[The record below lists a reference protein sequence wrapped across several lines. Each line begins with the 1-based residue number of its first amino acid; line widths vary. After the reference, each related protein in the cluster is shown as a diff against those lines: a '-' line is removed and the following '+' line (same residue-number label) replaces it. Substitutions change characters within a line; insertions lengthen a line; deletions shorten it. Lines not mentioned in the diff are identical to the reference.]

1 MDEKEYLP
9 FKNSINNGIKISICD
24 LKIIEGNDKYYLIG
38 TAARFFGDRIGD
50 ASLGL
55 KSIQISFLR
64 PFRLLIIISFIFF
77 STFSCTERRLD
88 NKIKNSLS
96 IEEMNSNFMNPPD
109 NMRPWTYYYWI
120 NNHVSKEGITKDLE
134 AMVKVG
140 IGTALIANM
149 NLRNDE
155 QGKVVMLS
163 EKWKELTRHAIRE
176 GGRLGMDIG
185 LFNCPGF
192 SSSGGPW
199 NDFANSMK
207 YLDYTKTKLKGGK
220 SVSIKLDA
228 PVNQFEDVRLLA
240 FPTRDQ
246 VLDNKIFKIRSNKNL
261 KNLKGLLDYDVET
274 VVDII
279 AHKELVLNFQ
289 SEDKETIRNLQ
300 IIPSRTKFKMDV
312 EFYVEVAGQWK
323 KIRSFKFD
331 RSYDKNEL
339 GFNDYPPVSV
349 SFPKVTS
356 NKFKLVLSNIT
367 FPKSVLAKKGSDRGI
382 ADIYFSPQVNL
393 EHYIEKSLAKM
404 NQSPYLASDSY
415 TWPDQGEPK
424 DNGVV
429 LTDDKIIDLT
439 ERLSAEGTLT
449 WNVPPGDWTVLR
461 FVMASTG
468 IKNGFAAHN
477 ASGFEADKL
486 NKDAA
491 RQHFEGYVG
500 DIFKSMPLDDRKSLK
515 YIIVD
520 SYEVGAQN
528 WTDDFADRFF
538 ETYNYDSKPYLP
550 VLTGIVVNSVE
561 ESSRFLWDL
570 RRLVADGLA
579 HEYIAGL
586 QEMCE
591 ENDLQLWLENYGH
604 WGFPGEFLMYGGQ
617 ADLLAG
623 EFWTTEELG
632 NIECRAAASAA
643 HTYGKNVVYA
653 ESFTSD
659 TEANPFS
666 SYPEKMKKR
675 GDWSFTEGINHVV
688 YHVYIHQPYE
698 DKFPGV
704 NAWFGTEI
712 NRKNTWFESAAPWM
726 KYHQRCNYLLQ
737 QGTYVADVAYYIGED
752 TPKMTGPTEPELPI
766 GYSFDFINAE
776 VIKDRISVCDGRMIL
791 PDGLSYK
798 ILVLPDSKTM
808 RPKVLEKIKEL
819 VYQGAVIIGN
829 PPQKSPSL
837 YNYANTDRRI
847 IELSKELWG
856 ESYDGTKKIVDFG
869 KGKVIR
875 LMDMNEAFKFADI
888 TPDLKLPEKTPV
900 LWIHRTLGDKDIYFL
915 SNQSD
920 AKISFDASFRVEGMR
935 PSLWN
940 PTNGTSRDLPQYN
953 INELYTKVPLQ
964 LEPAESTFVVFYKNG
979 DGLKDIGI
987 KNYKELTLL
996 QDISKNWSVRLKND
1010 QLKIDEEFELDRL
1023 QDLSQLEDE
1032 TSKYFSGKII
1042 YRKNFEFENEFK
1054 SDKIFLELGKVG
1066 VIARVKLNGK
1076 EIGGLWTAP
1085 WKLNISGHLKNGDNS
1100 LEIEVANLWVNQLV
1114 KDASNDKKLRETW
1127 MLIDHNYNKNNPLPP
1142 SGLIGPVRLMK
1153 EYTN

>member
-1 MDEKEYLP
+1 MDKKRYLP
-9 FKNSINNGIKISICD
+9 IKNSINNCVKIGICD
-24 LKIIEGNDKYYLIG
+24 LIIIEGNYKYYLMG

-50 ASLGL
+50 TSLGL
-55 KSIQISFLR
+55 KSIQISFSR
-64 PFRLLIIISFIFF
+64 RYRLLIIISFIFF
-77 STFSCTERRLD
+77 SVLSCTERKLD

-134 AMVKVG
+134 GMAKVG

-176 GGRLGMDIG
+176 GGRLGIDIG

-240 FPTRDQ
+240 FPARDQ
-246 VLDNKIFKIRSNKNL
+246 VFDNKIFKIRSNKNL

-312 EFYVEVAGQWK
+312 EFYGEVAGQWK

-367 FPKSVLAKKGSDRGI
+367 FPKSVLAKNASDRGI

-429 LTDDKIIDLT
+429 LADDKIIDLT

-461 FVMASTG
+461 FVMVSTG
-468 IKNGFAAHN
+468 IKNGFAALN
-477 ASGFEADKL
+477 ASGFEVDKL

-491 RQHFEGYVG
+491 GQHFEGYVG

-538 ETYNYDSKPYLP
+538 GTYNYDIKPYLP

-659 TEANPFS
+659 TEANPFN

-798 ILVLPDSKTM
+798 ILVLPDSKAM
-808 RPKVLEKIKEL
+808 RPEVLEKIKEL

-837 YNYANTDRRI
+837 YNYANADRRI

-875 LMDMNEAFKFADI
+875 LMDMNEALNFADI
-888 TPDLKLPEKTPV
+888 TPDLKLPEETPV

-920 AKISFDASFRVEGMR
+920 TKISFDASFRVEGMR

-940 PTNGTSRDLPQYN
+940 PTNGISRYLPQYN
-953 INELYTKVPLQ
+953 INGLYTKVPLQ
-964 LEPAESTFVVFYKNG
+964 LEPAESAFVVFDKNG
-979 DGLKDIGI
+979 EGLKDIGI
-987 KNYKELTLL
+987 KNYEELTLL

-1010 QLKIDEEFELDRL
+1010 QLKIDEEFELDSL

-1042 YRKNFEFENEFK
+1042 YRTNFEFENEFK
-1054 SDKIFLELGKVG
+1054 SDKIFLDLGKVG
-1066 VIARVKLNGK
+1066 VIAHVKLNGK
-1076 EIGGLWTAP
+1076 KIGGLWTAP

-1100 LEIEVANLWVNQLV
+1100 LEIEVVNLWVNQLV

-1127 MLIDHNYNKNNPLPP
+1127 MLIDHNYNKNSLLPP

>member
-538 ETYNYDSKPYLP
+538 GTYNYDSKPYLP

-1127 MLIDHNYNKNNPLPP
+1127 MLIDHNYNKNSPLPP

>member
-538 ETYNYDSKPYLP
+538 GTYNYDSKPYLP

-1054 SDKIFLELGKVG
+1054 SDKIFLDLGKVG

-1127 MLIDHNYNKNNPLPP
+1127 MLIDHNYNKNSPLPP

>member
-1 MDEKEYLP
+1 MKP
-9 FKNSINNGIKISICD
+9 
-24 LKIIEGNDKYYLIG
+24 
-38 TAARFFGDRIGD
+38 RVM
-50 ASLGL
+50 SLV
-55 KSIQISFLR
+55 
-64 PFRLLIIISFIFF
+64 IF
-77 STFSCTERRLD
+77 TCA
-88 NKIKNSLS
+88 
-96 IEEMNSNFMNPPD
+96 
-109 NMRPWTYYYWI
+109 
-120 NNHVSKEGITKDLE
+120 V
-134 AMVKVG
+134 
-140 IGTALIANM
+140 
-149 NLRNDE
+149 
-155 QGKVVMLS
+155 
-163 EKWKELTRHAIRE
+163 
-176 GGRLGMDIG
+176 
-185 LFNCPGF
+185 
-192 SSSGGPW
+192 
-199 NDFANSMK
+199 
-207 YLDYTKTKLKGGK
+207 
-220 SVSIKLDA
+220 
-228 PVNQFEDVRLLA
+228 
-240 FPTRDQ
+240 
-246 VLDNKIFKIRSNKNL
+246 
-261 KNLKGLLDYDVET
+261 GLLT
-274 VVDII
+274 
-279 AHKELVLNFQ
+279 A
-289 SEDKETIRNLQ
+289 
-300 IIPSRTKFKMDV
+300 
-312 EFYVEVAGQWK
+312 
-323 KIRSFKFD
+323 
-331 RSYDKNEL
+331 
-339 GFNDYPPVSV
+339 PVSV

-468 IKNGFAAHN
+468 IKNEFSALN

-1127 MLIDHNYNKNNPLPP
+1127 MLIDHNYNKNTYL
-1142 SGLIGPVRLMK
+1142 
-1153 EYTN
+1153 

>member
-1127 MLIDHNYNKNNPLPP
+1127 MLIDHNYNKNSPLPP

>member
-1 MDEKEYLP
+1 MDKKRYLP
-9 FKNSINNGIKISICD
+9 IKNSINNCVKIGICD
-24 LKIIEGNDKYYLIG
+24 LIIIEGNYKYYLMG

-50 ASLGL
+50 TSLGL
-55 KSIQISFLR
+55 KSIQISFSR
-64 PFRLLIIISFIFF
+64 RYRLLIIISFIFF
-77 STFSCTERRLD
+77 SVLSCTERRLD

-134 AMVKVG
+134 GMAKVG

-176 GGRLGMDIG
+176 GGRLGIDIG

-240 FPTRDQ
+240 FPARDQ
-246 VLDNKIFKIRSNKNL
+246 VFDNKIFKIRSNKNL

-312 EFYVEVAGQWK
+312 EFYGEVAGQWK

-367 FPKSVLAKKGSDRGI
+367 FPKSVLAKNASDRGI

-461 FVMASTG
+461 FVMVSTG
-468 IKNGFAAHN
+468 IKNGFAALN
-477 ASGFEADKL
+477 ASGFEVDKL

-491 RQHFEGYVG
+491 GQHFEGYVG

-538 ETYNYDSKPYLP
+538 GTYNYDIKPYLP

-659 TEANPFS
+659 TEANPFN

-798 ILVLPDSKTM
+798 ILVLPDSKAM
-808 RPKVLEKIKEL
+808 RPEVLEKIKEL

-837 YNYANTDRRI
+837 YNYANADRRI

-875 LMDMNEAFKFADI
+875 LMDMNEALKFADI
-888 TPDLKLPEKTPV
+888 TPDLKLPEETPV

-920 AKISFDASFRVEGMR
+920 TKISFDASFRVEGMR

-940 PTNGTSRDLPQYN
+940 PTNGISRYLPQYN
-953 INELYTKVPLQ
+953 INGLYTKVPLQ
-964 LEPAESTFVVFYKNG
+964 LEPAESAFVVFDKNG
-979 DGLKDIGI
+979 EGLKDIGI
-987 KNYKELTLL
+987 KNYEELTLL

-1010 QLKIDEEFELDRL
+1010 QLKIDEEFELDSL

-1042 YRKNFEFENEFK
+1042 YRTNFEFENEFK
-1054 SDKIFLELGKVG
+1054 SDKIFLDLGKVG
-1066 VIARVKLNGK
+1066 VIAHVKLNGK
-1076 EIGGLWTAP
+1076 KIGGLWTAP

-1100 LEIEVANLWVNQLV
+1100 LEIEVVNLWVNQLV

-1127 MLIDHNYNKNNPLPP
+1127 MLIDHNYNKNSLLPP

>member
-1010 QLKIDEEFELDRL
+1010 LLKIDEEFELDRL

-1127 MLIDHNYNKNNPLPP
+1127 MLIDHNYNKNSPLPP

>member
-538 ETYNYDSKPYLP
+538 GTYNYDSKPYLP

>member
-1 MDEKEYLP
+1 MT
-9 FKNSINNGIKISICD
+9 N
-24 LKIIEGNDKYYLIG
+24 
-38 TAARFFGDRIGD
+38 
-50 ASLGL
+50 
-55 KSIQISFLR
+55 QISFSQR
-64 PFRLLIIISFIFF
+64 HRLLIIISFIFF
-77 STFSCTERRLD
+77 SFFSCTERRLD

-96 IEEMNSNFMNPPD
+96 IEEMYSNFMNPPD

-134 AMVKVG
+134 AMEKVG

-199 NDFANSMK
+199 NDFTNSMK

-228 PVNQFEDVRLLA
+228 PLNQFEDVHLLA
-240 FPTRDQ
+240 FPARDQ

-261 KNLKGLLDYDVET
+261 KNLKGLLDSDVKT
-274 VVDII
+274 VVDIR
-279 AHKELVLNFQ
+279 AHKGLVLNFQ

-300 IIPSRTKFKMDV
+300 IIPSRTKFEMDV
-312 EFYVEVAGQWK
+312 EFYGEVAGQWE

-367 FPKSVLAKKGSDRGI
+367 FPKSVLAKKASDKGI

-393 EHYIEKSLAKM
+393 EYYIEKSLAKM

-424 DNGVV
+424 DKGVV

-461 FVMASTG
+461 FVMSSTG
-468 IKNGFAAHN
+468 IKNEFSALN

-538 ETYNYDSKPYLP
+538 KTYDYDSKPYLP

-591 ENDLQLWLENYGH
+591 ENDLKLWLENYGH

-659 TEANPFS
+659 TEANPFN

-712 NRKNTWFESAAPWM
+712 NRKNTWFEAAAPWM

-737 QGTYVADVAYYIGED
+737 QGTYVADIAYYIGED

-776 VIKDRISVCDGRMIL
+776 VIKDRISVSHGRMIL

-808 RPKVLEKIKEL
+808 RPEVLEKIKEL
-819 VYQGAVIIGN
+819 VYQGATIIGN

-837 YNYANTDRRI
+837 HNYANADRRI
-847 IELSKELWG
+847 IELSRELWG

-875 LMDMNEAFKFADI
+875 LMDMNKALKLADI
-888 TPDLKLPEKTPV
+888 TPDLKLTEETPV

-920 AKISFDASFRVEGMR
+920 TKIFFDASFRVEGMS

-953 INELYTKVPLQ
+953 MDGLYTKVPLQ
-964 LEPAESTFVVFYKNG
+964 LEPSESVFVVFSKNG
-979 DGLKDIGI
+979 EGLKYIGI
-987 KNYKELTLL
+987 KNYEKLTLL

-1010 QLKIDEEFELDRL
+1010 QLKIDEEFELDRI

-1042 YRKNFEFENEFK
+1042 YHTNFEFENEFK
-1054 SDKIFLELGKVG
+1054 SDKVFLDLGKVG
-1066 VIARVKLNGK
+1066 VIAHVKLNGK
-1076 EIGGLWTAP
+1076 KIGGLWTAP
-1085 WKLNISGHLKNGDNS
+1085 WKLNISGHLKNGNNS

-1114 KDASNDKKLRETW
+1114 KDASKDNKQRETW
-1127 MLIDHNYNKNNPLPP
+1127 MLIDHSYDKNSPLPP

>member
-1 MDEKEYLP
+1 MNIP
-9 FKNSINNGIKISICD
+9 MP
-24 LKIIEGNDKYYLIG
+24 
-38 TAARFFGDRIGD
+38 
-50 ASLGL
+50 SLG
-55 KSIQISFLR
+55 R
-64 PFRLLIIISFIFF
+64 YRLIIFHSLVFF
-77 STFSCTERRLD
+77 LVFSCTDRRSD
-88 NKIKNSLS
+88 NQIKSS
-96 IEEMNSNFMNPPD
+96 ISYEEMNSNFMNPPD
-109 NMRPWTYYYWI
+109 NMRPWTYYYWM

-134 AMVKVG
+134 AMAKVG

-155 QGKVVMLS
+155 QGKVDMLS
-163 EKWKELTRHAIRE
+163 EEWKELTRYAIRE

-240 FPTRDQ
+240 FPARDQ

-261 KNLKGLLDYDVET
+261 KNLKNLLDYDVET
-274 VVDII
+274 VVDIT

-300 IIPSRTKFKMDV
+300 IIPSRTKFEMDV
-312 EFYVEVAGQWK
+312 AFYGEVAGQWK

-367 FPKSVLAKKGSDRGI
+367 FPKSVLAKKGSGRGI

-393 EHYIEKSLAKM
+393 EYYIEKSLAKM

-424 DNGVV
+424 DKGVV
-429 LTDDKIIDLT
+429 LTDDKIIDLSDK
-439 ERLSAEGTLT
+439 LSADGTLT
-449 WNVPPGDWTVLR
+449 WDVPPGDWTVLR
-461 FVMASTG
+461 FVLASTG
-468 IKNGFAAHN
+468 IKNEFSALN

-491 RQHFEGYVG
+491 RQHFESYVG

-528 WTDDFADRFF
+528 WTDNFADRFF
-538 ETYNYDSKPYLP
+538 ETYNYDSKPFLP
-550 VLTGIVVNSVE
+550 VLTGVVVNSVE

-579 HEYIAGL
+579 HEYLAGL
-586 QEMCE
+586 REMCE

-617 ADLLAG
+617 SDLLAG

-643 HTYGKNVVYA
+643 HIYGKNVVYA

-659 TEANPFS
+659 TEAHPFA

-688 YHVYIHQPYE
+688 YHVYIHQPYD

-712 NRKNTWFESAAPWM
+712 NRKNTWFEAATPWI

-737 QGTYVADVAYYIGED
+737 QGNYVADVAYYIGED

-776 VIKDRISVCDGRMIL
+776 VIKNRISVSNGRMVL
-791 PDGLSYK
+791 PDGLSYS
-798 ILVLPDSKTM
+798 ILVLPDSETM
-808 RPKVLEKIKEL
+808 RPEVLEKIRDL
-819 VYQGAVIIGN
+819 VYQGATIMGN
-829 PPQKSPSL
+829 PPRKSPSL
-837 YNYANTDRRI
+837 QNFPMSDNRVV
-847 IELSKELWG
+847 ELAKELWG
-856 ESYDGTKKIVDFG
+856 EGHDGTKKMVNFG

-875 LMDMNEAFKFADI
+875 LMDMNEALKLADI
-888 TPDLKLPEKTPV
+888 APDLKLPEETPV

-920 AKISFDASFRVEGMR
+920 AKISFDASFRIEGMR

-940 PTNGTSRDLPQYN
+940 PTNGSSRDLPQYSMDG
-953 INELYTKVPLQ
+953 LYTKVPLQ
-964 LEPAESTFVVFYKNG
+964 LEPSESAFVVFGKNEE
-979 DGLKDIGI
+979 GLKAIGI
-987 KNYKELTLL
+987 KNYGEFTLL

-1032 TSKYFSGKII
+1032 TLKYFSGKII
-1042 YRKNFEFENEFK
+1042 YRTNFEFENESK
-1054 SDKIFLELGKVG
+1054 SDKIFLTLGKVG
-1066 VIARVKLNGK
+1066 VIANVKLNGK

-1085 WKLNISGHLKNGDNS
+1085 WRLDLSDHLKNGNNS

-1114 KDASNDKKLRETW
+1114 KDAFIDIKQRETW
-1127 MLIDHNYNKNNPLPP
+1127 MLIDHSYDKNSALPP
-1142 SGLIGPVRLMK
+1142 SGLIGPVKLMK

>member
-1 MDEKEYLP
+1 MV
-9 FKNSINNGIKISICD
+9 
-24 LKIIEGNDKYYLIG
+24 
-38 TAARFFGDRIGD
+38 
-50 ASLGL
+50 
-55 KSIQISFLR
+55 IQISSSSHY
-64 PFRLLIIISFIFF
+64 RLLIIISFIFF
-77 STFSCTERRLD
+77 SASSCTESKSD
-88 NKIKNSLS
+88 ITIKNSLS
-96 IEEMNSNFMNPPD
+96 IEEMNSNFQDPPD
-109 NMRPWTYYYWI
+109 NLKPWTYYYWI

-134 AMVKVG
+134 AMKKVG

-149 NLRNDE
+149 NLRDQE
-155 QGKVVMLS
+155 QGKVDMLS
-163 EKWKELTRHAIRE
+163 EEWKELTRYAIRE

-220 SVSIKLDA
+220 PVSIKLDT

-240 FPTRDQ
+240 FPARDQ
-246 VLDNKIFKIRSNKNL
+246 VLDNKTLEIRSDKNL
-261 KNLKGLLDYDVET
+261 KNLEGLLDYDAET
-274 VVDII
+274 VVDIT

-300 IIPSRTKFKMDV
+300 IIPSKTKFLMDV
-312 EFYVEVAGQWK
+312 DFYGEVAGQWK
-323 KIRSFKFD
+323 KIRSFKFN
-331 RSYDKNEL
+331 RSRDKNEL

-349 SFPKVTS
+349 SFPKVIS

-367 FPKSVLAKKGSDRGI
+367 FPKSVLAKKGSDKGI

-393 EHYIEKSLAKM
+393 EYHIEKSLAKM
-404 NQSPYLASDSY
+404 KQSPYVPSDSY
-415 TWPDQGEPK
+415 TWPDQQEPK
-424 DNGVV
+424 DTGLV
-429 LTDDKIIDLT
+429 LTDDKIVDLT
-439 ERLSAEGTLT
+439 ERLSADGTLT
-449 WNVPPGDWTVLR
+449 WDVPPGDWTVLR
-461 FVMASTG
+461 FVMVSTG
-468 IKNGFAAHN
+468 IQNEFSAVN

-500 DIFKSMPLDDRKSLK
+500 DIFKAMPLDDRKSLK
-515 YIIVD
+515 YVIVD

-538 ETYNYDSKPYLP
+538 ETYHYDSKPYLP
-550 VLTGIVVNSVE
+550 VLTGVAVNSVE

-591 ENDLQLWLENYGH
+591 ENGFQLWLENYGH

-617 ADLLAG
+617 SDLLAG
-623 EFWTTEELG
+623 EFWTTEDLG
-632 NIECRAAASAA
+632 NVECRAAASAA
-643 HTYGKNVVYA
+643 HIYGKNIVYA

-659 TEANPFS
+659 TEVNPFT
-666 SYPEKMKKR
+666 SYPAKMKKR

-712 NRKNTWFESAAPWM
+712 NRKNTWFEAAAPWM

-737 QGTYVADVAYYIGED
+737 QGNYVADVAYYIGEE
-752 TPKMTGPTEPELPI
+752 TPKMTGPTEPQLPI
-766 GYSFDFINAE
+766 GYAFDFINAE
-776 VIKDRISVCDGRMIL
+776 VIKNRISVSNGRMML
-791 PDGLSYK
+791 PDGLSYR

-808 RPKVLEKIKEL
+808 RPEVLEKIKEL
-819 VYQGAVIIGN
+819 VYQGAIIMGN

-837 YNYANTDRRI
+837 HNYANADRRI

-856 ESYDGTKKIVDFG
+856 ESYEGTKEIVDFG

-875 LMDMNEAFKFADI
+875 IMDLNKALDLVDI
-888 TPDLKLPEKTPV
+888 APDLKYPKDTPL

-920 AKISFDASFRVEGMR
+920 TKISFDASFRVAGMR

-940 PTNGTSRDLPQYN
+940 PTNGTSRDLPQYKMDG
-953 INELYTKVPLQ
+953 LYTKVPLQ
-964 LEPAESTFVVFYKNG
+964 LEQAESAFVVFGKNEE
-979 DGLKDIGI
+979 GLKDSRL
-987 KNYKELTLL
+987 KNYEEFTLL
-996 QDISKNWSVRLKND
+996 QDISKDWSVRLKND

-1042 YRKNFEFENEFK
+1042 YRTNFKFENESK
-1054 SDKIFLELGKVG
+1054 SDKIFLNLGKVG
-1066 VIARVKLNGK
+1066 VIANVKLNGK

-1085 WKLNISGHLKNGDNS
+1085 WRLDLSDHLINGNNS

-1114 KDASNDKKLRETW
+1114 KDASRDKRQSETW
-1127 MLIDHNYNKNNPLPP
+1127 MLVDHSYEENSPLPP
-1142 SGLIGPVRLMK
+1142 SGLIGPVQLIK
-1153 EYTN
+1153 QSSPGTNNL